1 MKPTHK
7 LSICALIALS
17 SPAFAATF
25 FTGTGDFNDAGNWDS
40 GLPTDANGPGVVQG
54 TATMSANYLMA
65 NNGSPSV
72 TDIIVD
78 GGTLNTSTFE
88 LQLRSGAVAR
98 TSDLYVG
105 NNGTLNVNSGGL
117 IDMAGAAVYLF
128 VGSTANVGGFD
139 ISGAGTVNFF
149 SGSTYS
155 VQKGFS
161 VLDGTVNFETGS
173 SFTGAQ
179 DFVVVGADG
188 ILQFSGLTGGNAT
201 TVTVSAGT
209 NVDFQAGST
218 LDLSF
223 SGAAQGETYT
233 LVSGIGVSYNNF
245 TNVNVSGLDPGLA
258 AQLNYNA
265 DSITVDIIPEPSSAS
280 LLGLAGLA
288 LIMRRRK

>member
-1 MKPTHK
+1 
-7 LSICALIALS
+7 
-17 SPAFAATF
+17 
-25 FTGTGDFNDAGNWDS
+25 
-40 GLPTDANGPGVVQG
+40 
-54 TATMSANYLMA
+54 MSANYLMA

-105 NNGTLNVNSGGL
+105 NNGILNVNSGGL

-173 SFTGAQ
+173 TFNGAQ

-223 SGAAQGETYT
+223 SGATQGETYT

-245 TNVNVSGLDPGLA
+245 TNVNVSGLDPGLT

-265 DSITVDIIPEPSSAS
+265 DSITVDIIPEPSSTS